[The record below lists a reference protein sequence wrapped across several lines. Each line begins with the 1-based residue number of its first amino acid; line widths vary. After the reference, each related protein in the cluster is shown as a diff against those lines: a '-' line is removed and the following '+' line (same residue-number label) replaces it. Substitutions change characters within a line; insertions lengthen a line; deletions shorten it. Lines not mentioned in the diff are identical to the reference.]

1 MLHSTIV
8 SSEYAEETSTKA
20 VRHRGTQVVP
30 KGSYSFGD
38 AEILPGS
45 CMTIQPKP
53 VKQVIQVHQSA
64 VAPNSLP
71 GGALPQDTAVMP
83 TGEMR
88 GLGESLASVPMAFR
102 HGVAASKKSILGNK
116 DVRRVGSSLVSMV
129 PMAADYERNPISQDR
144 PYLNRSVGGTGV
156 IPNYGMAPDDR
167 IRQKLLTPSTPGPTI
182 SRGPMP
188 MYEAPGRVM
197 DSRARYESTPMAP
210 QPGQHYARPTV
221 NHSGQIR
228 LIRRDTRASS
238 YRSVRGVGE
247 SPVNVLANSVA
258 SGVSLG
264 IGVAVLG
271 FAAAGIYWFTRS

>member
-20 VRHRGTQVVP
+20 VRHRGTQVLP

-38 AEILPGS
+38 AEMLPGS

-71 GGALPQDTAVMP
+71 GGALPRDTAVMP

-102 HGVAASKKSILGNK
+102 HGVAASKRSILGDKN
-116 DVRRVGSSLVSMV
+116 VRRVGSSLVAMA

-144 PYLNRSVGGTGV
+144 PYLNRSGGTGV
-156 IPNYGMAPDDR
+156 LPNYGMAPDDR
-167 IRQKLLTPSTPGPTI
+167 IRQKLFTPSTPGPTI
-182 SRGPMP
+182 SREPMP

-197 DSRARYESTPMAP
+197 DSRARYESTSFSP
-210 QPGQHYARPTV
+210 QDGQHYARPSV
-221 NHSGQIR
+221 HD
-228 LIRRDTRASS
+228 RRIALPRQDSRVSR
-238 YRSVRGVGE
+238 YRSIRGADD
-247 SPVNVLANSVA
+247 SPSMVLANSIA

-271 FAAAGIYWFTRS
+271 VAAAGIYWFTRS